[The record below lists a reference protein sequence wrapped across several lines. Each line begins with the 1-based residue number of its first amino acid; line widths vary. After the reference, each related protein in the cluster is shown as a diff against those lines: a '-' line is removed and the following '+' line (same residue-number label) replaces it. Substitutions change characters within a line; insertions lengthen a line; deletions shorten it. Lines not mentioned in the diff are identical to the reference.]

1 MRKMK
6 LSRELAQA
14 SRNHEV
20 PRIKNYAQ
28 PKAVSFFKKP
38 WISVPKLII
47 RAKIK
52 YLIKPY
58 VGDNPRPN
66 DVIELVD
73 KRLAAHGELGAQN
86 GRG

>member
-1 MRKMK
+1 MGNPC
-6 LSRELAQA
+6 QA
-14 SRNHEV
+14 V
-20 PRIKNYAQ
+20 D
-28 PKAVSFFKKP
+28 F
-38 WISVPKLII
+38 
-47 RAKIK
+47 RAKINHPCQNK
-52 YLIKPY
+52 NLIKPY